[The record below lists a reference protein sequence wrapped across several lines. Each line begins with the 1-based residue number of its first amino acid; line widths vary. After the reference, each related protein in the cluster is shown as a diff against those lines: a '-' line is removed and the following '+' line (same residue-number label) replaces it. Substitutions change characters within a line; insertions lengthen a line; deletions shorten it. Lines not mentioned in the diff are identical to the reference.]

1 MLRENRDQEGQDE
14 LDKAL
19 AEPSES
25 RRAYDEERT
34 RARIAALGGEVG

>member
-19 AEPSES
+19 AEPSDS
-25 RRAYDEERT
+25 RRAFDE
-34 RARIAALGGEVG
+34 IAARQRILAAGGEVA